1 MRDARKPVIPL
12 AVEQDEGHV
21 LLKRN
26 GETRAAYNLTLDPED
41 VGRMKA
47 GYVCA
52 RCLEAQ
58 DEAFPKE
65 CGVCRFPM
73 EDHQV
78 EFLAKAYQGNKRVGP
93 STSMEDELAAVQE
106 LEDRQKRSQSVSAPQ
121 IIVPRSW

>member
-26 GETRAAYNLTLDPED
+26 GETRSAYNLTLDPED

-73 EDHQV
+73 EDHQM